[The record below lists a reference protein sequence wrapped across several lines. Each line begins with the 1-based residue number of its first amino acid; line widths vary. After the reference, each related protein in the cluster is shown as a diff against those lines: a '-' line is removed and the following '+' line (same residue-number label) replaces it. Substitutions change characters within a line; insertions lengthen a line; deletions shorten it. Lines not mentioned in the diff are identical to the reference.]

1 MRLRDIFALCALA
14 FLANEV
20 YAELSCK
27 DMDGKDVD
35 WFIALK
41 MPSLDK
47 KLDSVHPDISK
58 GIAFF
63 YADSNNQEF
72 RISKANINDPKSAL
86 GYTVSQAI
94 DAYQSTKKD
103 TMYMFYNDQQPCSEN
118 CPAVD
123 DENSDKVG
131 DDDSESEKE
140 AQPKAPKKPAPKK
153 SSKFEVFGKWVSQ
166 MMNKGEGKNGEKDL
180 TNRAH
185 AKGVMNF
192 NDKQG
197 FWLIHSSPRYNNPM
211 SGKYFFP
218 SNARRNGQSFFCG
231 TFLSDQLGE
240 ISAQIFHSQF
250 AIYQKNLPLEMAKKY
265 PRLYHV
271 IMMDKTVPSKS
282 QCPYFR
288 NAALKTK
295 GGQWL
300 QNYEKNVQ
308 ADSDLYANQVTEG
321 KQKSFF
327 VETWLNGPRD
337 WKNVCDGKFFTKNI
351 RSLKH
356 DQGIGWVSAKDHSKW
371 AVSDQ
376 PKTVCIGDINR
387 QKSQRKRGGGTMC
400 IDNEKIW
407 KFFRD
412 SVDVVECCEKEKA
425 GTGNCEA
432 MPDDS
437 IDVPKANRKFGDPD
451 PEK

>member
-1 MRLRDIFALCALA
+1 MVFGLKWAVVALL
-14 FLANEV
+14 FGIWSDV
-20 YAELSCK
+20 RGELSCK

-41 MPSLDK
+41 MPQLEKSFDTI
-47 KLDSVHPDISK
+47 HPDISS
-58 GIAFF
+58 GIAFY
-63 YADSNNQEF
+63 YADANNQDF
-72 RISKANINDPKSAL
+72 VISKKNINDPQSAL

-94 DAYQSTKKD
+94 DAHMSKKKD
-103 TMYMFYNDQQPCSEN
+103 TMYMFYNDQQPCAD
-118 CPAVD
+118 CPAKE
-123 DENSDKVG
+123 DEA
-131 DDDSESEKE
+131 EEE
-140 AQPKAPKKPAPKK
+140 AVVPKPKPKTTPKKT
-153 SSKFEVFGKWVSQ
+153 GKWFFEQLRDVGNNLYKKIPL
-166 MMNKGEGKNGEKDL
+166 MRKEGKDL

-197 FWLIHSSPRYNNPM
+197 FWLIHSSPRYSNPV
-211 SGKYFFP
+211 SGKYEFP
-218 SNARRNGQSFFCG
+218 MNARRNGQSFFCG
-231 TFLSDQLGE
+231 TFLSDQLQE
-240 ISAQIFHSQF
+240 ISTQIFHSQF

-271 IMMDKTVPSKS
+271 IMMDKTIAPRA

-300 QNYEKNVQ
+300 MNYEKNVQ
-308 ADSDLYANQVTEG
+308 ADSDLWANQVAED
-321 KQKSFF
+321 KQESFF
-327 VETWLNGPRD
+327 IETWLNGPRD
-337 WKNVCDGKFFTKNI
+337 WKNRCDGKFFTKNI
-351 RSLKH
+351 RGLKH
-356 DQGIGWVSAKDHSKW
+356 DQGIKWVSAKDHSKW
-371 AVSDQ
+371 GVSDK

-387 QKSQRKRGGGTMC
+387 QKSQRTRGGGCMC
-400 IDNEKIW
+400 IENEKIW

-412 SVDVVECCEKEKA
+412 SVDVVECCEGET
-425 GTGNCEA
+425 GTCEA

-451 PEK
+451 PVK